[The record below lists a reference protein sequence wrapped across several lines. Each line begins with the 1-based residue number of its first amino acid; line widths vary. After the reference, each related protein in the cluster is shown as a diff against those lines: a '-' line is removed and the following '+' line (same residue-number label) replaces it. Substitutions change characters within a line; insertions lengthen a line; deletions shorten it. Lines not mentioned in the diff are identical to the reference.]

1 MQTTA
6 QELLFL
12 QFNIST
18 MNQLLPPLVIAIDGH
33 SSTGKSSFA
42 RAIAAELGYVYI
54 DSGAMYRAITLFSIR
69 EKIIIEDLVD
79 EKKLEDVID
88 TVMISF
94 VKNAKSG
101 KNEMYLNEENV
112 EEEIRG
118 IRVSEK
124 VSIISKIG
132 FVRRKMVA
140 YQRKMG
146 DNKSVVMDGR
156 DIGTVVFPNADI
168 KLFMTADPLIRAERR
183 FKELQEK
190 SVDISLQEIEHNIL
204 ERDFID
210 QNREESPL
218 CKAADAIELDNSYM
232 SPEEQMKW
240 FKTLLLKKYNYQL
253 A

>member
-1 MQTTA
+1 MH
-6 QELLFL
+6 
-12 QFNIST
+12 FNISPMT
-18 MNQLLPPLVIAIDGH
+18 LTLPSLVIAIDGH

-54 DSGAMYRAITLFSIR
+54 DSGAMYRAVTLYAMR
-69 EKIIIEDLVD
+69 EKIIIDDLVD
-79 EKKLEDVID
+79 EQKLSEAID
-88 TVMISF
+88 TIMISF

-101 KNEMYLNEENV
+101 KNEMFLNDENV

-118 IRVSEK
+118 IKVSEK

-132 FVRRKMVA
+132 FVRKKMVS

-146 DNKSVVMDGR
+146 GNKSVVMDGR

-168 KLFMTADPLIRAERR
+168 KIFMTADPLIRAERR

-190 SVDISLQEIEHNIL
+190 AVDISLVEIEHNIL
-204 ERDFID
+204 ERDYID

-218 CKAADAIELDNSYM
+218 CKADDALVLDNSYM
-232 SPEEQMKW
+232 TPEEQMNW
-240 FKTLLLKKYNYQL
+240 FKNLILKQYNYQL
-253 A
+253 P